1 MKKVYICGF
10 WAAAGTI
17 AFVILSIIVSV
28 WYLIPALI
36 FIVAT
41 ILLIIIVTEVR
52 KQQLKISRRIK

>member
-1 MKKVYICGF
+1 MKKVYICSF

>member
-10 WAAAGTI
+10 WAVAGTI
-17 AFVILSIIVSV
+17 TFIILSIIVSV
-28 WYLIPALI
+28 WYLIPELI

-41 ILLIIIVTEVR
+41 ILLIIIATEVR

>member
-1 MKKVYICGF
+1 MKKVYICSF

-28 WYLIPALI
+28 WYLIPTLI

-52 KQQLKISRRIK
+52 KQQLKISRRII